1 MPEISLISKEIEAEK
16 RILDRIAGGNR
27 ITSCKT
33 KLHQKVL
40 LDLRRSKEE

>member
-16 RILDRIAGGNR
+16 RLLDRIAGGTR

-33 KLHQKVL
+33 KLHQKVV
-40 LDLRRSKEE
+40 LDLIKSKEE